1 MNLYT
6 NLTIIL
12 PAAAQALAQG
22 LCVAAAGEAG
32 AGMFTTGLSATGEA
46 PATHFISSGAVE
58 AKFAGIL
65 PLSTIT
71 TVDEVE
77 TVTRSAG
84 DVGAVIQLAA
94 DAGVAV
100 DMDTVGGLFAALDVT
115 AQGPFAAMERLG
127 LTITVDTAQHG
138 IR

>member
-1 MNLYT
+1 MTIYT

-32 AGMFTTGLSATGEA
+32 SGMFTAGLSPTGEA
-46 PATHFISSGAVE
+46 PATHYISSGALE
-58 AKFAGIL
+58 AKFADIL

-71 TVDEVE
+71 TADEVE

-84 DVGAVIQLAA
+84 DIDAVIQLAK
-94 DAGVAV
+94 DAGQAV
-100 DMDTVGGLFAALDVT
+100 DAKTIGGLFAALDVSE
-115 AQGPFAAMERLG
+115 QPPFVAMARLG
-127 LTITVDTAQHG
+127 LQLVTE
-138 IR
+138 

>member
-32 AGMFTTGLSATGEA
+32 AGMFTTGLSATGKA

-58 AKFAGIL
+58 AKFADIL

-77 TVTRSAG
+77 TVERSAS
-84 DVGAVIQLAA
+84 DVAAVIQLAK
-94 DAGVAV
+94 DAGQTV
-100 DMDTVGGLFAALDVT
+100 DAKTIGGLFAALDVSE
-115 AQGPFAAMERLG
+115 QPPFVAMARLG
-127 LTITVDTAQHG
+127 LQLVTE
-138 IR
+138 

>member
-1 MNLYT
+1 MTIYT

-58 AKFAGIL
+58 SKFAAIL
-65 PLSTIT
+65 PIGTVT

-84 DVGAVIQLAA
+84 DVAAVIQLAK
-94 DAGVAV
+94 DAGQTV
-100 DMDTVGGLFAALDVT
+100 DAKTIGGLFAALDVT
-115 AQGPFAAMERLG
+115 AQDPFVAMERLG
-127 LTITVDTAQHG
+127 LQLVG
-138 IR
+138 

>member
-1 MNLYT
+1 MTIYT

-46 PATHFISSGAVE
+46 PATHYISSGALE

-65 PLSTIT
+65 PLGTVT
-71 TVDEVE
+71 TVDEVT
-77 TVTRSAG
+77 TVERSAG
-84 DVGAVIQLAA
+84 DLAAVVQLAA

-100 DMDTVGGLFAALDVT
+100 DLATVGGLFAALDVT
-115 AQGPFAAMERLG
+115 AQDPFAAMDRLG
-127 LTITVDTAQHG
+127 L
-138 IR
+138 RPLEN

>member
-1 MNLYT
+1 MTIYT

-22 LCVAAAGEAG
+22 LCQAAAGEAG

-46 PATHFISSGAVE
+46 PATHFISSGAIE
-58 AKFAGIL
+58 TQFANIL

-71 TVDEVE
+71 TVDEVT
-77 TVTRSAG
+77 TVERSAG
-84 DVGAVIQLAA
+84 DLAAVVQLAA

-100 DMDTVGGLFAALDVT
+100 DLATVGGLFAALDVT
-115 AQGPFAAMERLG
+115 AQDPFAAMKRLG
-127 LTITVDTAQHG
+127 L
-138 IR
+138 RPLEN

>member
-58 AKFAGIL
+58 AKFADIL
-65 PLSTIT
+65 P
-71 TVDEVE
+71 VA
-77 TVTRSAG
+77 TVTMVDDVPTVERGAG
-84 DVGAVIQLAA
+84 DIDAVIGLATA
-94 DAGVAV
+94 AGVAV
-100 DMDTVGGLFAALDVT
+100 DLSTVGGLFAALDVT
-115 AQGPFAAMERLG
+115 AQGPFEAMARMG
-127 LTITVDTAQHG
+127 LKQIHTESPW
-138 IR
+138 

>member
-1 MNLYT
+1 MTIYT

-12 PAAAQALAQG
+12 PKAAQPLAQG

-46 PATHFISSGAVE
+46 PATHFISSGTVE
-58 AKFAGIL
+58 SKFADIL

-77 TVTRSAG
+77 TVSKTTG
-84 DVGAVIQLAA
+84 NIEAVIQLAK
-94 DAGVAV
+94 DAGQTV
-100 DMDTVGGLFAALDVT
+100 DAKTIGGLFAALDVSE
-115 AQGPFAAMERLG
+115 QPPFVAMARLG
-127 LTITVDTAQHG
+127 LQLVAE
-138 IR
+138 

>member
-46 PATHFISSGAVE
+46 PATHFISSGAIE
-58 AKFAGIL
+58 AQFADIL

-77 TVTRSAG
+77 TVSKTTGNIEAIMYMVTNAG
-84 DVGAVIQLAA
+84 
-94 DAGVAV
+94 AGVTQLQV
-100 DMDTVGGLFAALDVT
+100 SELLLDLDVSEQPPFVALD
-115 AQGPFAAMERLG
+115 RLG
-127 LTITVDTAQHG
+127 LKIVTE
-138 IR
+138 

>member
-1 MNLYT
+1 MTIYT

-12 PAAAQALAQG
+12 PAAAQTLAQA

-46 PATHFISSGAVE
+46 SATHFISSGAIE
-58 AKFAGIL
+58 TKFADIL

-77 TVTRSAG
+77 TVSKTTG
-84 DVGAVIQLAA
+84 NIEAVIQLAK
-94 DAGVAV
+94 DAGQTV
-100 DMDTVGGLFAALDVT
+100 DAQTIGGLFAALDVSE
-115 AQGPFAAMERLG
+115 QPPFVAMARLG
-127 LTITVDTAQHG
+127 LQLCNQEFQL
-138 IR
+138 

>member
-12 PAAAQALAQG
+12 PTAAQALAQG

-46 PATHFISSGAVE
+46 PATHFISSGAIE
-58 AKFAGIL
+58 TQFAAIL
-65 PLSTIT
+65 PIGTVT

-77 TVTRSAG
+77 TVERSAG
-84 DVGAVIQLAA
+84 NIEAVIQLAK
-94 DAGVAV
+94 DAGQTV
-100 DMDTVGGLFAALDVT
+100 DAQTIGGLFAALDVT
-115 AQGPFAAMERLG
+115 AQPPFAAMERLG
-127 LTITVDTAQHG
+127 LQLVTE
-138 IR
+138 

>member
-1 MNLYT
+1 MATYT

-32 AGMFTTGLSATGEA
+32 AGMFTTGLSPTGEA

-58 AKFAGIL
+58 AKFADIL
-65 PLSTIT
+65 PLGTVTT
-71 TVDEVE
+71 TVDEVT
-77 TVTRSAG
+77 TVERSAG
-84 DVGAVIQLAA
+84 DLAAVVQLAA

-100 DMDTVGGLFAALDVT
+100 DSATVGGLFAALDVT
-115 AQGPFAAMERLG
+115 AQEPFTAMERLG
-127 LTITVDTAQHG
+127 L
-138 IR
+138 RLLEN

>member
-1 MNLYT
+1 MTSIYT

-22 LCVAAAGEAG
+22 LCQAAAGEAG

-58 AKFAGIL
+58 PKFADIL

-84 DVGAVIQLAA
+84 DVAAVIQLAKDAGQTA
-94 DAGVAV
+94 DAK
-100 DMDTVGGLFAALDVT
+100 TIGGLFAALDVT
-115 AQGPFAAMERLG
+115 AQDPFAAMARLG
-127 LTITVDTAQHG
+127 LQLVAA
-138 IR
+138 